1 MIITPL
7 LVLFVII
14 VFILVYLFVS
24 TIDKR
29 KWLTLLLSIVLTPV
43 VYFYLFYPMLNII
56 SNYHHE
62 KYFDKVAWAE
72 KPGLRYEMM
81 NNMIDSKEFTG
92 KSKEEVTNL
101 LGKYEW
107 LGWDYKQNTYDEDKW
122 NYGVGILPGAFNNK
136 KVNMTFIFKDNHV
149 VDILYFDE
157 LIVFDEKK

>member
-29 KWLTLLLSIVLTPV
+29 KWLTLLVSIVLTPV

-62 KYFDKVAWAE
+62 KYFDDFKRAWEDFE
-72 KPGLRYEMM
+72 KSR
-81 NNMIDSKEFTG
+81 T
-92 KSKEEVTNL
+92 
-101 LGKYEW
+101 
-107 LGWDYKQNTYDEDKW
+107 
-122 NYGVGILPGAFNNK
+122 
-136 KVNMTFIFKDNHV
+136 
-149 VDILYFDE
+149 
-157 LIVFDEKK
+157 